1 MVLLVLS
8 CYTMEGI
15 FPYNFKSN
23 LATESKQI
31 FWSGCSYL
39 CTLKYHH
46 IILLKL
52 KHMHIRLHREKF
64 RCLSLTAS
72 TIVFCSLCLILCLFC
87 FYGRTHQTAFL
98 FPWLKFI
105 HRLMFHFRKLSWLN
119 TLILLYTC
127 VDVPEA
133 AFFSQMLTLEILHV
147 CRQIDE
153 YTHLIASI
161 KAQIKL
167 VRTMHIIIV

>member
-1 MVLLVLS
+1 VESSLWDQFCCLNIWECQWYWSLHYPMVTRIWSWAICGTCQVSYSCFLFSVDKSMIMSKSLIIFPDLMVLLVLS
-8 CYTMEGI
+8 CYTMEGF

-23 LATESKQI
+23 LATESKQV

-72 TIVFCSLCLILCLFC
+72 TIVFCSLCLIMCLFR
-87 FYGRTHQTAFL
+87 FYGRTLPFCI
-98 FPWLKFI
+98 F
-105 HRLMFHFRKLSWLN
+105 
-119 TLILLYTC
+119 
-127 VDVPEA
+127 VP
-133 AFFSQMLTLEILHV
+133 MTKI
-147 CRQIDE
+147 
-153 YTHLIASI
+153 YP
-161 KAQIKL
+161 
-167 VRTMHIIIV
+167 

>member
-1 MVLLVLS
+1 
-8 CYTMEGI
+8 
-15 FPYNFKSN
+15 
-23 LATESKQI
+23 
-31 FWSGCSYL
+31 
-39 CTLKYHH
+39 
-46 IILLKL
+46 
-52 KHMHIRLHREKF
+52 
-64 RCLSLTAS
+64 
-72 TIVFCSLCLILCLFC
+72 
-87 FYGRTHQTAFL
+87 
-98 FPWLKFI
+98 
-105 HRLMFHFRKLSWLN
+105 MFHFRKLSRLN

-133 AFFSQMLTLEILHV
+133 AFFPQMLTLKILLV

>member
-1 MVLLVLS
+1 
-8 CYTMEGI
+8 
-15 FPYNFKSN
+15 
-23 LATESKQI
+23 
-31 FWSGCSYL
+31 
-39 CTLKYHH
+39 
-46 IILLKL
+46 
-52 KHMHIRLHREKF
+52 
-64 RCLSLTAS
+64 
-72 TIVFCSLCLILCLFC
+72 
-87 FYGRTHQTAFL
+87 
-98 FPWLKFI
+98 
-105 HRLMFHFRKLSWLN
+105 MFHFRKLSRLN

-133 AFFSQMLTLEILHV
+133 AFFPQMSTLEILHV